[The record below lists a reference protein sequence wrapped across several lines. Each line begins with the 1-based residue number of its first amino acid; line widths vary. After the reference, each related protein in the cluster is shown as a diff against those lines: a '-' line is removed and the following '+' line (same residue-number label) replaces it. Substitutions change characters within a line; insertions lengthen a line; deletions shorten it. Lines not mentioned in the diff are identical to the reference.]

1 MESLR
6 VFVLERIEREWR
18 DVPINGVICWIERGW
33 RGGNPCLPC
42 NGVISLNW
50 VSYVYP
56 PLGGLLFLAGNPY
69 MIFDVYITIVMV
81 VINT

>member
-1 MESLR
+1 MGFGGLR
-6 VFVLERIEREWR
+6 GVVVGGGLAVRRFWR
-18 DVPINGVICWIERGW
+18 D
-33 RGGNPCLPC
+33 L
-42 NGVISLNW
+42 LNW
-50 VSYVYP
+50 VTSVYP